1 MKDRLEEIMDLKNQ
15 NEIQMYIK
23 RICETSGD
31 ELSIVLKEVQERME
45 KELDV
50 ESSLLLF
57 VEISSLLN
65 EKKRGLRYLTVNCF
79 FSSTKMPLYAN
90 QSI

>member
-31 ELSIVLKEVQERME
+31 ELAIVLKEVQERME

-65 EKKRGLRYLTVNCF
+65 EKKRAPISY
-79 FSSTKMPLYAN
+79 S
-90 QSI
+90 